1 VVGRQKVRFRQCGQY
16 NRGVI
21 SPEIDDTIGKDNR
34 LSPSISRFS
43 FDNESTFTTSEDEF
57 DACLL
62 FRTSIQKTRV

>member
-1 VVGRQKVRFRQCGQY
+1 QKVRFRQCGQY

-43 FDNESTFTTSEDEF
+43 FDNESTFR
-57 DACLL
+57 
-62 FRTSIQKTRV
+62 FRFWYSGIRFIINSDSMIGE